1 MAVFLGPR
9 QITASERDRRR
20 KPRDMHRREPCLMV
34 LSVVVVVVEE
44 SGCEEVVD
52 ALGVLLLMVEG

>member
-34 LSVVVVVVEE
+34 LSSVVVVVVEG
-44 SGCEEVVD
+44 SGCEEEEMVD
-52 ALGVLLLMVEG
+52 G

>member
-1 MAVFLGPR
+1 
-9 QITASERDRRR
+9 
-20 KPRDMHRREPCLMV
+20 MV

-52 ALGVLLLMVEG
+52 ALGVLLLRVEG